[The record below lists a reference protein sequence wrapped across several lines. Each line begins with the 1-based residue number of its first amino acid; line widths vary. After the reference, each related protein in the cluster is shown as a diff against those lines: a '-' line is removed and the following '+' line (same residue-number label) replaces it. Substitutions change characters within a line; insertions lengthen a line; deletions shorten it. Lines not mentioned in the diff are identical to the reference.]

1 TLRST
6 PQSRGPGAGRL
17 LTTAVV
23 VSCLGAFVCSLD
35 SALNVAFPDLTRR
48 FALTP
53 RSLTLIIVLYHVPIG
68 ALTLAGGIAGDRFGH
83 ARLFTAGV
91 LASTIAFPLC
101 GLAPTYDWLL
111 LARLVQ
117 GAGAGLVF
125 GTSPAL
131 ITLAVAPEA
140 RGPGIGALGLA
151 AGVGAAIGPLIGG
164 VLMERWAWPSVFL
177 FRVPLALGVLV
188 IALARLRQ
196 PGRRSATARRAW
208 RLPRLSGALI
218 GADLMA
224 VAANAAFIVLYILGP
239 LYLDQ
244 VLGCPA

>member
-1 TLRST
+1 CCGAGAGSAAAVHVTLRST

-53 RSLTLIIVLYHVPIG
+53 RSLTLIIVLYH
-68 ALTLAGGIAGDRFGH
+68 
-83 ARLFTAGV
+83 
-91 LASTIAFPLC
+91 
-101 GLAPTYDWLL
+101 AP
-111 LARLVQ
+111 
-117 GAGAGLVF
+117 
-125 GTSPAL
+125 
-131 ITLAVAPEA
+131 
-140 RGPGIGALGLA
+140 IGALGLA
-151 AGVGAAIGPLIGG
+151 AGVGAAIGPRIGG

-224 VAANAAFIVLYILGP
+224 VAA
-239 LYLDQ
+239 
-244 VLGCPA
+244 